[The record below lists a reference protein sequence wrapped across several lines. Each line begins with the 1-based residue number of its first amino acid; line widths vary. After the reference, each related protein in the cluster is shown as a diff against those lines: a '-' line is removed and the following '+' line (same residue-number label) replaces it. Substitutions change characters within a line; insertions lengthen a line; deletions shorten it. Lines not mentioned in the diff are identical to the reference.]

1 MDAIKQMIVEP
12 FQRFYEKIIEFLPNF
27 LAALVILIIGCIFA
41 GILKWVFMKIFRSI
55 DLDKYFQRLGI
66 MGILRK
72 SGIDDPLSVLLSK
85 VIKWTTVGVF
95 IIISLYTLNSLT
107 VERLL
112 ESFFFYLPNVF
123 VAVLILLFG
132 YVLSNFIGRAALI
145 ASVNAGIKV
154 SGMIGKLVKLTIFL
168 LAVTMALEQLGIGKG
183 TIIIAFTLVFGGI
196 VLALAIAF
204 GLGGKEVA
212 KGYLERKM
220 KGEEKRDEI
229 SHL

>member
-1 MDAIKQMIVEP
+1 MNSIQQMIIEP
-12 FQRFYEKIIEFLPNF
+12 FERFYLKIVQFLPNL
-27 LAALVILIIGCIFA
+27 LAALVILIAGFVLA
-41 GILKWVFMKIFRSI
+41 GIFGWVFSRIFRSLGI
-55 DLDKYFQRLGI
+55 DKYFQRFSI
-66 MGILRK
+66 MEVLRK
-72 SGIDDPLSVLLSK
+72 GGIEDPPSVLLSK
-85 VIKWTTVGVF
+85 VIKWTTIVVF
-95 IIISLYTLNSLT
+95 IIISLYTLDSPT

-123 VAVLILLFG
+123 VAFLILLFG
-132 YVLSNFIGRAALI
+132 YIFANFIGRAALI
-145 ASVNAGIKV
+145 AAVNAGIRT
-154 SGMIGKLVKLTIFL
+154 SGMMAKLAKLTIL
-168 LAVTMALEQLGIGKG
+168 LLSVTMALEQLGIGKD
-183 TIIIAFTLVFGGI
+183 TILIAFALLFGGI

>member
-1 MDAIKQMIVEP
+1 MDAIKQIIVEP
-12 FQRFYEKIIEFLPNF
+12 FQRFYEKIIEFLPSL
-27 LAALVILIIGCIFA
+27 LAALVILIIGFIFA
-41 GILKWVFMKIFRSI
+41 NILKWIFLKIFRSI

-66 MGILRK
+66 MGVLRK
-72 SGIDDPLSVLLSK
+72 SGIDDPFSVLLSK
-85 VIKWTTVGVF
+85 VIKWTTVVVF
-95 IIISLYTLNSLT
+95 VIISLYTLNSPT

-123 VAVLILLFG
+123 VAVLILMFG

-145 ASVNAGIKV
+145 AAVNAGIKV
-154 SGMIGKLVKLTIFL
+154 SGIIGKFVKLTIFL

-196 VLALAIAF
+196 ILALAIAF

-212 KGYLERKM
+212 RSYLENKM
-220 KGEEKRDEI
+220 KGEEEEDEI

>member
-1 MDAIKQMIVEP
+1 MDAIKQIIVEP
-12 FQRFYEKIIEFLPNF
+12 FERFYEKIIEFLPSL
-27 LAALVILIIGCIFA
+27 LAALVILIIGFIFA
-41 GILKWVFMKIFRSI
+41 NILKWIFLKIFRSI

-66 MGILRK
+66 MGVLRK
-72 SGIDDPLSVLLSK
+72 SGIDDPFSVLLSK
-85 VIKWTTVGVF
+85 VIKWTTVVVF
-95 IIISLYTLNSLT
+95 VIISLYTLNSPT

-123 VAVLILLFG
+123 VAVLILMFG

-145 ASVNAGIKV
+145 AAVNAGIKV
-154 SGMIGKLVKLTIFL
+154 SGIIGKFVKLTIFL

-196 VLALAIAF
+196 ILALAIAF

-212 KGYLERKM
+212 RSYLESKM
-220 KGEEKRDEI
+220 KGEEEGDEI

>member
-1 MDAIKQMIVEP
+1 MDAIEQIIVEP
-12 FQRFYEKIIEFLPNF
+12 FQRFYEKIIEFLPNL
-27 LAALVILIIGCIFA
+27 LAALVILIIGFVFA
-41 GILKWVFMKIFRSI
+41 GILKWVFLKIFRSI

-72 SGIDDPLSVLLSK
+72 SGIDDPFSVLLSK
-85 VIKWTTVGVF
+85 VIKWTTVVVF
-95 IIISLYTLNSLT
+95 VIISLYTLNSPT

-112 ESFFFYLPNVF
+112 ESFFFYLPSVF
-123 VAVLILLFG
+123 VAALILLFG

-154 SGMIGKLVKLTIFL
+154 SGLIGKLVKLTIFL

-212 KGYLERKM
+212 KSYLEKKM
-220 KGEEKRDEI
+220 KGEEKGDEI